1 MKNLNVFLKCNLL
14 FVLISLY
21 GCSCQRNLSY
31 ISYKSGKK
39 KIKLTENEYKN
50 WQHKDIQLDT
60 IPGISLD
67 RAYSEILRGKKGK
80 EVVVAVIDTKLDIHH
95 DELKDNIWTNKKEI
109 PSNGIDD
116 DKNGYIDDINGWNFL
131 GTLQGKDILY
141 QNSEIT
147 RIVRAYKDKYE
158 NKDKNG
164 LSEKQLE
171 EYKMYK
177 RVRGIYYSEAKKAKA
192 NMKYFDSISI
202 VYVKAKQELKERFNK
217 EKYMPDELDSIQ
229 KLNPELEGMIKV
241 LKYAQRN
248 NFTED
253 KFKRYYKYYKNLITY
268 GYNVSYNEREGLNE
282 NSEDIE
288 DSIYGNNIVFGDVPF
303 QHSTSVSGLLA
314 ASRANNLEV
323 KGVSDNIK
331 ILPVVMVAT
340 GDEYDKDVA
349 LAIRYAVDNGAKIIN
364 MSWGKRFSLHSDWVI
379 DAVKYAKEND
389 VLLIHGAG
397 NEATNTDEED
407 FYPIDNVAGKEFVDN
422 FIVVGASSYSLDKN
436 LIARFSNY
444 GKENVDVF
452 APGNYLYTTDVNN
465 KFKYNSGTSLAT
477 PLVSGVAGLIFS
489 YYPDLTSAEVKNII
503 LNSGVEYSIMVKV
516 PREKGK
522 EMPFNQMSKS
532 GKIINA
538 FNALKLAGEVSKKKR
553 H

>member
-21 GCSCQRNLSY
+21 GCGSQRNFSY

-50 WQHKDIQLDT
+50 WQHKDVQLDT

-67 RAYSEILRGKKGK
+67 RAYSEILKGKKGK
-80 EVVVAVIDTKLDIHH
+80 EVIVAVIDTKLDIHH
-95 DELKDNIWTNKKEI
+95 YELKDNIWTNKKEI

-158 NKDKNG
+158 NKDEDG
-164 LSEKQLE
+164 LSEKELE

-177 RVRGIYYSEAKKAKA
+177 KVRDIYYSKVKEAKAS
-192 NMKYFDSISI
+192 MKYFDSISV
-202 VYVKAKQELKERFNK
+202 VYKKAKQELKERFNK

-253 KFKRYYKYYKNLITY
+253 KFKRYYDYYKNLMTY
-268 GYNVSYNEREGLNE
+268 GCNVSYNEREGLNE

-397 NEATNTDEED
+397 NEMTNTDEAD
-407 FYPIDNVAGKEFVDN
+407 FYPIDNEVGKEFVDN

-436 LIARFSNY
+436 LIAGFSNY
-444 GKENVDVF
+444 GKENVDIF

-477 PLVSGVAGLIFS
+477 PLVSWVAGLIFS
-489 YYPDLTSAEVKNII
+489 YYPDLTSADVKNII
-503 LNSGVEYSIMVKV
+503 LNSGVEYSIMVEV
-516 PREKGK
+516 PGVKGK

-532 GKIINA
+532 GKIIYA

-553 H
+553 Y